1 MGMDR
6 KIERAWYRRRRLWW
20 AIGVG
25 LVMVPI
31 SLLLFSERSQQ
42 AVKTDR
48 LTIAAVQRG
57 PFMEYIALTG
67 TVQPIRSVYLDA
79 MEGGRVEEV
88 VREAG
93 SLVAAGETILRLSNP
108 ALVLDIMNREAQLF
122 EQRNTLRNTRLQM
135 QRNSLDLEG
144 RLLELEGR
152 IQVAGRSYEQ
162 NRQLRDDQLI
172 SLDEFTDSQQEYE
185 HLLASRDLLLRTQ
198 EQDATFR
205 SLQVVMLEESVAR
218 LQTNLDLVQRNL
230 EDLSLRAPVS
240 GHLTSLNAE
249 VGESK
254 SKGERLG
261 QIDILDGFRV
271 RAEVDEYYIG
281 RTTIGLTGSFELA
294 ERPYRLRVTKVFP
307 EVNKGRF
314 PVDMEFVD
322 GAPENIRRGQTLHV
336 QLQLGDQA
344 DCVMLPRGGFY
355 STTGGHWVFVLNEEG
370 TAATRRDISLGRQNP
385 RMFEVLEGLAPG
397 ERVIISAYNDL
408 SDVNRL
414 ILQD

>member
-122 EQRNTLRNTRLQM
+122 EQRNNLRNTRLQM